1 MIVRDYMSG
10 KPITVSPETDVR
22 GAFESLKKYKIRQFP
37 VVRNKK
43 LVGIVTDRDLRV
55 ALMRPELKVE
65 DIMTNDPLT
74 VADETPLEKA
84 ALLLRENKI
93 NALPVVSRKKELI
106 GIITVTD
113 VLDALIHLLG
123 FKEEPT
129 KLCVE
134 IPDGSDMEIYDV
146 IRIVQGVGPKVLSVN
161 SDKRSKGLYYI
172 LLEQCNI
179 RDITKIKNR
188 LKGRGIRVLE

>member
-1 MIVRDYMSG
+1 MIVKDYMSG

-22 GAFESLKKYKIRQFP
+22 RAFESLKKYKIRQFP

-113 VLDALIHLLG
+113 VLDALIYLLG
-123 FKEEPT
+123 FKGEPT
-129 KLCVE
+129 KVCVE
-134 IPDGSDMEIYDV
+134 IPEGSNMEIHDV
-146 IRIVQGVGPKVLSVN
+146 MRIVEGAGPRVLSVN

-172 LLEQCNI
+172 WLVRCNI
-179 RDITKIKNR
+179 RYITKIKNR
-188 LKGRGIRVLE
+188 LKERGIRVLE